1 MEQPGDQTQHRV
13 RKGMSCLANMISFY
27 IKMSHLLDDGKA
39 VGVVCLEF
47 SKTFNTV
54 SQTLLRETLA
64 VHGLYGC
71 TVHWVKTCLSGW
83 DKGLL

>member
-1 MEQPGDQTQHRV
+1 
-13 RKGMSCLANMISFY
+13 MIRLSTELGKACPAY

-54 SQTLLRETLA
+54 SQTLLLETLA